1 MERDSLIEFMTID
14 NDTYKKYLS
23 KSGLNPITIYQSTNS
38 PAKIY
43 NEFIRNSCAKYI
55 CFCHSDVSC
64 HGLKEAIERT
74 IKAHP
79 DFGALGAVGSNKG
92 TIWGRKGLIQEVVTV
107 DSCCIVINTDYGL
120 MFDEKTFDSFHL
132 YVEDMCMQ
140 ARSLGLKNYTID
152 IDAFEY
158 KEGLSLPVDFFI
170 HHSHTWHKLGSNWGE
185 YNKYRKLLG
194 YKWLDVETT

>member
-1 MERDSLIEFMTID
+1 MDIGFFTID
-14 NDTYKKYLS
+14 NGVYSKYLG
-23 KSGLNPITIYQSTNS
+23 KSDLDVKVHPSTDS
-38 PAKIY
+38 PARVY
-43 NEFIRNSCAKYI
+43 NKHIRKSSEQYLCFIHA
-55 CFCHSDVSC
+55 DVTSN
-64 HGLKEAIERT
+64 GLKEAIERT

-92 TIWGRKGLIQEVVTV
+92 TIWGRKGLIQEVITV

-140 ARSLGLKNYTID
+140 TRNLGLKNYTID

-158 KEGLSLPVDFFI
+158 HEDLFLPVNFFA
-170 HHSHTWHKLGSNWGE
+170 HHSHTWHQLGSNWGD
-185 YNKYRKLLG
+185 YNKYRKILG